1 MASDNQTDL
10 KSKLS
15 VAVISSSDILKPSS
29 KPSADFYENERTT
42 NQICESV
49 GPNSRK
55 AQYISALAGK
65 FFYVQNFR

>member
-15 VAVISSSDILKPSS
+15 VAVISSSDILKPCS
-29 KPSADFYENERTT
+29 KPCADFYENERTT

-49 GPNSRK
+49 GPHSRK

-65 FFYVQNFR
+65 YLFIFTI